1 LVLKTSKEII
11 AAMTAYSRAANN
23 PAFDG
28 WIFEFDFLNS
38 VKNAVTTEKA
48 FVLNN
53 HVSSQTTNAA
63 QKTHEQGKT
72 SWDITSTKTFANVKD
87 ICAWDPTSFK
97 DKSLF
102 LIPEKWNQSGF
113 DGVFVSRPNT
123 RGQRTV
129 SFVQI
134 FRSRKHSLKL
144 SYYEEMRKVIADV
157 IPEEFTCEV
166 IFAIPTG
173 HDCTGLTNCSGGL
186 ENWDKAIKVVQFER
200 TA

>member
-1 LVLKTSKEII
+1 MEFLYHDPSKQVLFISLLQARYVNTLQFF
-11 AAMTAYSRAANN
+11 TN
-23 PAFDG
+23 
-28 WIFEFDFLNS
+28 LNS
-38 VKNAVTTEKA
+38 TR
-48 FVLNN
+48 LL
-53 HVSSQTTNAA
+53 S
-63 QKTHEQGKT
+63 
-72 SWDITSTKTFANVKD
+72 
-87 ICAWDPTSFK
+87 
-97 DKSLF
+97 
-102 LIPEKWNQSGF
+102 
-113 DGVFVSRPNT
+113 T